1 MIINDPVFGFIEVPD
16 GLLTTLIRH
25 PYMVRLTRIRQLGPT
40 FYVYPGAM
48 HTRFQ
53 HSIGALYLV
62 REAVDSLAEK
72 GVWIS
77 EAEREAVSA
86 AMLLHDLGHGPM
98 SHALEKVFVPSVEHE
113 TISLLLMERI
123 NKELNGALDLA
134 IQIFKDE
141 YPKRFLHELV
151 CSQLDMDRL
160 DYLCRDSFFTGV
172 REGNIGVARIIKMLD
187 VKDDRLVVEAKGIY
201 TLENYLMARRLMYWQ
216 VYFHKTALSA
226 GEVLLSTVRRARS
239 LALGGKEIACSS
251 GLHYFLY
258 RKADE
263 PMAKDGAEWLD
274 WFVRLDDSDIESAF
288 KEWTGHDDRIL
299 SLLAQDFINRRLF
312 KAKQLAQPLTEQQM
326 ERLKQ
331 QMAEKLG
338 LTPDEAA
345 FLVSSKEIDQ
355 MLYSTKD
362 DHISILLKDGSVRDI
377 SQFSELLSKNL
388 IDHKSKRF
396 YLFYQRVGGNFEPD
410 I

>member
-1 MIINDPVFGFIEVPD
+1 MIINDPVFGFIKVPD
-16 GLLTTLIRH
+16 GLLTTLVKH
-25 PYMVRLTRIRQLGPT
+25 PYVVRLTRIRQLGPT

-53 HSIGALYLV
+53 HSLGTLYLV
-62 REAVDSLAEK
+62 REALDSLTEK

-77 EAEREAVSA
+77 DAEREAVSV

-98 SHALEKVFVPSVEHE
+98 SHALEKAFVPNVEHE

-123 NKELNGALDLA
+123 NKALDGALDLA
-134 IQIFKDE
+134 IRIFKDE

-216 VYFHKTALSA
+216 VYLHKTAMSA
-226 GEVLLSTVRRARS
+226 QEVLSQTVRRARM
-239 LALGGKEIACSS
+239 LALAGREIPCSS

-258 RKADE
+258 RRADE
-263 PMAKDGAEWLD
+263 TPAEDGTEWLD

-288 KEWTGHDDRIL
+288 KEWTVCDDRIL

-312 KAKQLAQPLTEQQM
+312 KAKQLKQPLTDRQM
-326 ERLKQ
+326 NGLKQ
-331 QMAEKLG
+331 QMAEALG
-338 LTPDEAA
+338 ITLEEAA

-388 IDHKSKRF
+388 IDHESKRF
-396 YLFYQRVGGNFEPD
+396 YLFYQRVEGNFEPD

>member
-123 NKELNGALDLA
+123 NKELDGALDLA

-239 LALGGKEIACSS
+239 LALAGKEIACSS

-338 LTPDEAA
+338 VTPDEAA

>member
-16 GLLTTLIRH
+16 GLLTALIRH
-25 PYMVRLTRIRQLGPT
+25 PYVVRLTRIKQLGST

-53 HSIGALYLV
+53 HSIGTLYLV
-62 REAVDSLAEK
+62 REAVDSLTEK

-98 SHALEKVFVPSVEHE
+98 SHALEKSFVPNVEHE

-123 NKELNGALDLA
+123 NKEMDGALDLA
-134 IQIFKDE
+134 IRIFKDE

-216 VYFHKTALSA
+216 VYLHKTALSA
-226 GEVLLSTVRRARS
+226 GEVLLQTVRRARS
-239 LALGGKEIACSS
+239 LALAGWDIPCSTA
-251 GLHYFLY
+251 LHYFLY
-258 RKADE
+258 REENEVLAE
-263 PMAKDGAEWLD
+263 DGTGWID
-274 WFVRLDDSDIESAF
+274 RFVRLDDSDIECAF
-288 KEWTGHDDRIL
+288 KEWTGCKDYIL
-299 SLLAQDFINRRLF
+299 SLLAGDFINRKLF
-312 KAKQLAQPLTEQQM
+312 KAKQLKQPLTEQQI
-326 ERLKQ
+326 ETLKQ
-331 QMAEKLG
+331 QMSNALG
-338 LTPDEAA
+338 VTADEAA
-345 FLVSSKEIDQ
+345 YLVCSKEIDQ

-388 IDHKSKRF
+388 IDHESKRF
-396 YLFYQRVGGNFEPD
+396 YLFYQRVEGKFEPD